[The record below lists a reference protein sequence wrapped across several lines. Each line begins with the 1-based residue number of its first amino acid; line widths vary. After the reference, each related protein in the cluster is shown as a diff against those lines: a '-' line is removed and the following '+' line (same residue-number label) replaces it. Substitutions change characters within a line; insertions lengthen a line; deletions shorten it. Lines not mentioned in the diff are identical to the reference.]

1 MYLVLFYHP
10 KICTIDTIFL
20 SGACMANLSTSYLGL
35 NLTNPIIVASSRLT
49 AQLDGLKKSEDAGA
63 GAVVLKS
70 IFEEQIEYDSNT
82 MINGMDEYAA
92 HTDAYDFF
100 NNSSKDYYIDTY
112 LELVEQ
118 AKKSLS
124 IPVIASV
131 NCRDSGSWLDYAHRF
146 QEVGADALEMNM
158 FIVPSNIS
166 ESSSEVEQKYLNL
179 IKNLKNRLNIPLALK
194 MGTYFSGMANFMNQ
208 LDTMG
213 LSGLVLFNR
222 YYKTDIDIES
232 MNLKAGKII
241 SVEEES
247 AVPLQWTALMS
258 GELSCDIC
266 GNTGIY
272 SGETIIKFLLA
283 GAAAVQICSSVMTG
297 GYDIIGKMTEIIEN
311 WMERKN
317 YSSISD
323 FSGKLC
329 QENYENPDIWERSQ
343 YIKAVCGI
351 S

>member
-1 MYLVLFYHP
+1 MV
-10 KICTIDTIFL
+10 
-20 SGACMANLSTSYLGL
+20 NLTTSYLGL
-35 NLTNPIIVASSRLT
+35 KLNNPIIVASSRLT
-49 AQLDGLKKSEDAGA
+49 SHLDGLKKCEDAGA

-70 IFEEQIEYDSNT
+70 IFEEQIEYDSNS
-82 MINGMDEYAA
+82 MIDGMDEFAVHA
-92 HTDAYDFF
+92 DAYDFF
-100 NNSSKDYYIDTY
+100 NNSSKDYYIDRY

-131 NCRDSGSWLDYAHRF
+131 NCLNAGSWLDYAHRF
-146 QEVGADALEMNM
+146 QDVGADALEMNM
-158 FIVPSNIS
+158 FIVPSNS
-166 ESSSEVEQKYLNL
+166 AETSKEVEQKYLNL
-179 IKNLKNRLNIPLALK
+179 IKSLKNRLNITLALK

-208 LDTMG
+208 LDILG

-222 YYKTDIDIES
+222 YYKTDIDIENMS
-232 MNLKAGKII
+232 LKAGKIL

-297 GYDIIGKMTEIIEN
+297 GYDILGKMQETMVN

-317 YSSISD
+317 YSSISE
-323 FSGKLC
+323 FKGMLSQEKLDKP
-329 QENYENPDIWERSQ
+329 EVWERSQ

>member
-1 MYLVLFYHP
+1 
-10 KICTIDTIFL
+10 
-20 SGACMANLSTSYLGL
+20 MANLTTTYLGL
-35 NLTNPIIVASSRLT
+35 KLTNPIIVASSRLT
-49 AQLDGLKKSEDAGA
+49 SQLDGLKKSEDAGA

-70 IFEEQIEYDSNT
+70 IFEEQIDHDSSS
-82 MINGMDEYAA
+82 MIDGMDEYAA

-100 NNSSKDYYIDTY
+100 NNSSKDYYIDSY

-131 NCRDSGSWLDYAHRF
+131 NCLNSGSWLEYAHRF

-158 FIVPSNIS
+158 FIVPANRGETSN
-166 ESSSEVEQKYLNL
+166 EVEQKYLNL
-179 IKNLKNRLNIPLALK
+179 IKSLKNRLNIPLALK
-194 MGTYFSGMANFMNQ
+194 MGTYFSGMANFMSQ
-208 LDTMG
+208 LDTIG

-232 MNLKAGKII
+232 LSLKAGKII

-283 GAAAVQICSSVMTG
+283 GAAAVQVCSSVMTG
-297 GYDIIGKMTEIIEN
+297 GYAIIGKMNETIET

-323 FSGKLC
+323 FKGLLC
-329 QENYENPDIWERSQ
+329 QEKFGNPEVWERSQ

>member
-1 MYLVLFYHP
+1 
-10 KICTIDTIFL
+10 
-20 SGACMANLSTSYLGL
+20 MANLSTSYLGL

-49 AQLDGLKKSEDAGA
+49 SQLDGLKKSEDAGA

-70 IFEEQIEYDSNT
+70 IFEEQIEHDSNS
-82 MINGMDEYAA
+82 MINGMDEFAV

-100 NNSSKDYYIDTY
+100 NNSSKDYYIDRY

-131 NCRDSGSWLDYAHRF
+131 NCLNSGSWLDYAHRF

-158 FIVPSNIS
+158 FIVPSNVA
-166 ESSSEVEQKYLNL
+166 ETSSEVEQKYLNL
-179 IKNLKNRLNIPLALK
+179 IKNLKNRLEIPLALK

-208 LDTMG
+208 LDTIG
-213 LSGLVLFNR
+213 LNGLVLFNR
-222 YYKTDIDIES
+222 YYKTDIDIENLS
-232 MNLKAGKII
+232 LKAGKIF

-283 GAAAVQICSSVMTG
+283 GASAVQLCSSVMIE
-297 GYDIIGKMTEIIEN
+297 GYDIIGKMKETIEN
-311 WMERKN
+311 WMERKS
-317 YSSISD
+317 YTFISD
-323 FSGKLC
+323 FSGILC
-329 QENYENPDIWERSQ
+329 QEKYDNPEIWERSQ

>member
-1 MYLVLFYHP
+1 VLFYHA
-10 KICTIDTIFL
+10 KICTIDTTFIV
-20 SGACMANLSTSYLGL
+20 GAYMAKLSTSYLGL

-49 AQLDGLKKSEDAGA
+49 SQLDGLKKSEDAGA

-70 IFEEQIEYDSNT
+70 IFEEQIEHDSNS
-82 MINGMDEYAA
+82 MIDGMDEYAA

-100 NNSSKDYYIDTY
+100 NNSSKDFYIDRY

-131 NCRDSGSWLDYAHRF
+131 NCLNSGSWLDYAHRF
-146 QEVGADALEMNM
+146 QEVGADALEMNL
-158 FIVPSNIS
+158 FIVPSNIKETS
-166 ESSSEVEQKYLNL
+166 VEIEQKYINL
-179 IKNLKNRLNIPLALK
+179 IKSLKSRLNIPLALK
-194 MGTYFSGMANFMNQ
+194 MGTYFSGMANFMNKM
-208 LDTMG
+208 DTIG

-222 YYKTDIDIES
+222 YYKTDIDIENMS
-232 MNLKAGKII
+232 LKAGKII
-241 SVEEES
+241 SVKEES
-247 AVPLQWTALMS
+247 AIPLQWTALMS

-297 GYDIIGKMTEIIEN
+297 GYDIIGKMKETLVN
-311 WMERKN
+311 WMERKD

-323 FSGKLC
+323 FKGMLC
-329 QENYENPDIWERSQ
+329 QENFENPEIWERSQ
-343 YIKAVCGI
+343 YIKAICGI

>member
-1 MYLVLFYHP
+1 MV
-10 KICTIDTIFL
+10 
-20 SGACMANLSTSYLGL
+20 NLTTSYLGL
-35 NLTNPIIVASSRLT
+35 NLNNPIIVASSRLT
-49 AQLDGLKKSEDAGA
+49 SQLDGLKKCEDAGA

-70 IFEEQIEYDSNT
+70 IFEEQIEYDSNS
-82 MINGMDEYAA
+82 MINGMEEYAA

-100 NNSSKDYYIDTY
+100 NNSSKDYYIDRY

-118 AKKSLS
+118 AKQSLS

-131 NCRDSGSWLDYAHRF
+131 NCLKAGSWLDYAHRF

-158 FIVPSNIS
+158 FIVPSNRAETS
-166 ESSSEVEQKYLNL
+166 NEVEQKYLNL
-179 IKNLKNRLNIPLALK
+179 IKSLKNRLNIPLALK

-208 LDTMG
+208 LDTLG

-232 MNLKAGKII
+232 MSLKAGKIT

-297 GYDIIGKMTEIIEN
+297 GHEILGRMKEIMVN

-317 YSSISD
+317 YTSIND
-323 FSGKLC
+323 FKGMLC
-329 QENYENPDIWERSQ
+329 QETFDNPEIWERSQ